1 MIKKII
7 LILITG
13 IFILFINKP
22 VNAETNAGHSATL
35 SSFLINNQIKQSFDN
50 NLFIKEQTIR
60 SVLKKYQ
67 SPLVNEAKNFVI
79 YADKY
84 QLEPYLLPSI
94 AGLESTFG
102 RFILHN
108 SFNPFGWGGGYI
120 IFQNWEEAINTVGR
134 GLRYHYINK
143 GADNI
148 YSIGKIYS
156 ESPTWAIR
164 VNWFIN
170 QFKLEEEKIILYYSN
185 FQVKL

>member
-1 MIKKII
+1 MIKKIL

-13 IFILFINKP
+13 IIILSLNNPI
-22 VNAETNAGHSATL
+22 NAEINAGHSATL

-50 NLFIKEQTIR
+50 FFIKEQTIR

-67 SPLVNEAKNFVI
+67 SPLVDEAKNFVI
-79 YADKY
+79 YANKY

-120 IFQNWEEAINTVGR
+120 IFQNWEEAINTVSK
-134 GLRYHYINK
+134 GLRYYYINK

-156 ESPTWAIR
+156 ESPTWITR

-170 QFKLEEEKIILYYSN
+170 QFKLEEENIILYYSN